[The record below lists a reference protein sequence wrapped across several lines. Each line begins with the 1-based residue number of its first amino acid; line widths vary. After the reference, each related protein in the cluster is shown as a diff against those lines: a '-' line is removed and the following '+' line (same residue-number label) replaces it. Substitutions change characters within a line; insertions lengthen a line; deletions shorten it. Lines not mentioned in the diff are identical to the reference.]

1 MKSLKDKDLF
11 VVSVIGQDRVGLV
24 SSVTGLL
31 FREGLNIVDIEQT
44 VIHSQFT
51 MVILVEP
58 FGEGFD
64 EDRLRGGLRSIAQSQ
79 KMNIS
84 FFPFREFKGLR
95 FAETKRSFVL
105 TILGTDKPGV
115 VATISKVLSDFEA
128 NIERIKMIARGE
140 LLAMEMFVD
149 VRGADFGKLGNA
161 LMGAAEKIQMD
172 LVVQPEWAYQKRKKL
187 IVFDMDSTI
196 VDAEIIDELAK
207 KTGADDKV
215 RELTARGMAGAI
227 DYEKSLRKRVSL
239 LRGLP
244 LVALDTMVSTLKLTK
259 GTEELISALKEMG
272 FKIALISGGFTY
284 FTDVLK
290 KRLGFDYAYGNEL
303 EIENGVL
310 TGNIKGPIIDGRT
323 KAAIVEEICQQEGMS
338 QDEVVAVGDGSNDQI
353 MVANAG
359 LGIGFNATEVLK
371 KVAAGSISK
380 DHLKGVIYCMGIT
393 YPHKEMPNT

>member
-1 MKSLKDKDLF
+1 MNDQNLF
-11 VVSVIGQDRVGLV
+11 VVSVIGEDRVGIV
-24 SSVTGLL
+24 ASVTGLL

-58 FGEGFD
+58 VKRDFD
-64 EDRLRGGLRSIAQSQ
+64 EAMLKSGLAKIGKDQS
-79 KMNIS
+79 MNIS
-84 FFPFREFKGLR
+84 LFPLREFRGLR
-95 FAETKRSFVL
+95 LAVSKRSFVL

-115 VATISKVLSDFEA
+115 VAAISEVLSRFGV

-149 VRGADFGKLGNA
+149 IREAEFSELRTA
-161 LMGAAEKIQMD
+161 LVAVAEKIDMD
-172 LVVQPEWAYQKRKKL
+172 IIVQPEMVYQKRKKL

-207 KTGADDKV
+207 KAGVGKKV
-215 RELTARGMAGAI
+215 RELTAKGMSGEI
-227 DYEKSLRKRVSL
+227 DYEASLRGRVNYL
-239 LRGLP
+239 KGLP
-244 LVALDTMVSTLKLTK
+244 LKSLEIIAKGLKLTR

-290 KRLGFDYAYGNEL
+290 KRLGFDYAFGNEL
-303 EIENGVL
+303 EIKDGVL
-310 TGNIKGPIIDGRT
+310 TGKIKGPIIDGAG
-323 KAAIVEEICQQEGMS
+323 KAAIVKRICRLEGMS
-338 QDEVVAVGDGSNDQI
+338 EDEVVAVGDGSNDQI

-359 LGIGFNATEVLK
+359 LGIGFNAKEILKEV
-371 KVAAGSISK
+371 ADGSISRN
-380 DHLKGVIYCMGIT
+380 HLRGVLYCMGIACT
-393 YPHKEMPNT
+393 EEEVPGKH

>member
-1 MKSLKDKDLF
+1 MKRLKDQNLF
-11 VVSVIGQDRVGLV
+11 VVSVIGEDRVGLV
-24 SSVTGLL
+24 AAVTGFL

-58 FGEGFD
+58 VKRALNE
-64 EDRLRGGLRSIAQSQ
+64 ERLRSGLARIAESHG
-79 KMNIS
+79 MNIS
-84 FFPFREFKGLR
+84 FFPLREFKGLR
-95 FAETKRSFVL
+95 LAETKKGFML

-115 VATISKVLSDFEA
+115 VAAISEVLSRYGV

-149 VRGADFGKLGNA
+149 IREAEFSELRTA
-161 LMGAAEKIQMD
+161 LVAVAEKIDMD
-172 LVVQPEWAYQKRKKL
+172 IIVQPEMVYQKRKKL

-196 VDAEIIDELAK
+196 VDAEIIDELAQRA
-207 KTGADDKV
+207 GAGQRV
-215 RELTARGMAGAI
+215 RDLTAKGMRGEI
-227 DYEKSLRKRVSL
+227 TYEESLRRRVGYL
-239 LRGLP
+239 KGLSITS
-244 LVALDTMVSTLKLTK
+244 LDTIVKSLKLTT

-290 KRLGFDYAYGNEL
+290 KHLGFDYAFGNEL
-303 EIENGVL
+303 EIRDGVL
-310 TGNIKGPIIDGRT
+310 TGRIKGPVIDAGA
-323 KAAIVEEICQQEGMS
+323 KADIVQEICRLEGIG

-359 LGIGFNATEVLK
+359 LGIGFNAKEILK
-371 KVAAGSISK
+371 QVADGSISK
-380 DHLKGVIYCMGIT
+380 DHLKGVLYCMGIA
-393 YPHKEMPNT
+393 YR